1 MNNETTDGG
10 AHVPC
15 IDLLDELLW
24 RLRDI
29 REDLMSTG
37 IGGRCYNCDEW
48 STPVVN
54 LTSAI
59 KLIESN
65 NLTEGEIRTL
75 EKFEAEEM
83 NAEFEKELNAEFEK
97 ELTHLIN
104 RHSIEN
110 EVDMPDFLLA
120 RMLCAMIES
129 MMPTP
134 RVRL

>member
-1 MNNETTDGG
+1 MSKPESASG

-15 IDLLDELLW
+15 IGLLDELLW

-65 NLTEGEIRTL
+65 DRVEFQEGS
-75 EKFEAEEM
+75 EAE
-83 NAEFEKELNAEFEK
+83 
-97 ELTHLIN
+97 
-104 RHSIEN
+104 
-110 EVDMPDFLLA
+110 
-120 RMLCAMIES
+120 
-129 MMPTP
+129 
-134 RVRL
+134 